1 MKEKSFHG
9 SFSAY
14 GEHMSKATYTSHTNR
29 NRKEPLLL
37 FWWVFVHA
45 YVSVYMWSPTNNIKR
60 DFCRVRIVR
69 IRRHVNL
76 VLFFSTPSKQTICIT
91 FIQCWTNVFDV
102 GPTLYKCYTNV
113 LCLLGRDSRSCS
125 RASRACGTL
134 RVNPPA
140 NSSAWL
146 AVDHKR
152 RRAPLNQSRSLS

>member
-1 MKEKSFHG
+1 MKENSFHG
-9 SFSAY
+9 SLSAY
-14 GEHMSKATYTSHTNR
+14 WKHMSKATFTLHTNR
-29 NRKEPLLL
+29 NRREPLLL
-37 FWWVFVHA
+37 FWWVLVHA
-45 YVSVYMWSPTNNIKR
+45 YVSVYMWSPTKTIKR

-91 FIQCWTNVFDV
+91 FIQC
-102 GPTLYKCYTNV
+102 YTNV
-113 LCLLGRDSRSCS
+113 LCFLGRDSRSCS